1 MQKLKVKNLKSKNTK
16 VNLKII
22 IIIKTTFASPDRNF
36 RTAHVSNFRKWY
48 FFNRKSPSQVLPK
61 CTLSFLERFPFY
73 IVIKLGKMTK
83 NGRDKQQVFGFYEK
97 S

>member
-16 VNLKII
+16 VNLQIIIIIIII

-48 FFNRKSPSQVLPK
+48 FFNRKSPSQV
-61 CTLSFLERFPFY
+61 F
-73 IVIKLGKMTK
+73 
-83 NGRDKQQVFGFYEK
+83 FGGFKVYFVLLREI
-97 S
+97 SVLYSH

>member
-16 VNLKII
+16 INLQIIIIIIIIIIVIIIIIII

-48 FFNRKSPSQVLPK
+48 FFNRKSPSQV
-61 CTLSFLERFPFY
+61 F
-73 IVIKLGKMTK
+73 
-83 NGRDKQQVFGFYEK
+83 FGGFKVYFVLLREI
-97 S
+97 SVLYSH

>member
-1 MQKLKVKNLKSKNTK
+1 MLPQIEISGPH
-16 VNLKII
+16 
-22 IIIKTTFASPDRNF
+22 TFRISGNGIFSTEKALPKF
-36 RTAHVSNFRKWY
+36 FLVVS
-48 FFNRKSPSQVLPK
+48 K

-83 NGRDKQQVFGFYEK
+83 NGRDKQQGQQVFGFYEK